1 MSKQINNVSTSAT
14 INNTNTKNNKKENK
28 TMANTTKLMNNQR
41 NDNVIDVFNEM
52 SKRTNLNMGI
62 ASIEFPDG
70 SVEKYYYNGE
80 EDRQAAIDFAQI
92 CLDACNSDTP
102 KAKRM
107 MYICFMLKSK
117 GINPTE
123 IVELNDSKEYYI
135 DHKQRILT
143 DGNGNIVVAL
153 TDEEKKQVGGSKGA
167 ISLIL
172 KERANRLLEDDCDD
186 YDDDDDDDEDEEE
199 ECAVYHDI
207 VVELDKLDN
216 NVDNMLRKL
225 NGIVS
230 RF

>member
-1 MSKQINNVSTSAT
+1 MSKQTKNVATSAQT
-14 INNTNTKNNKKENK
+14 SKNSNKKENQ
-28 TMANTTKLMNNQR
+28 TMENITKLVSNQR
-41 NDNVIDVFNEM
+41 QDNVIDVFEEM
-52 SKRTNLNMGI
+52 NKRPNLNMGI

-70 SVEKYYYNGE
+70 TVEKYYYNGE
-80 EDRQAAIDFAQI
+80 ADKQAAVDFAQI

-123 IVELNDSKEYYI
+123 IVELNDGKEYYI
-135 DHKQRILT
+135 DHKQRILV
-143 DGNGNIVVAL
+143 DGSGNIVVAL
-153 TDEEKKQVGGSKGA
+153 TDEEKKQVGNSKGA

-172 KERANRLLEDDCDD
+172 KERANRLFEDDCDD
-186 YDDDDDDDEDEEE
+186 YDDDEDEEE
-199 ECAVYHDI
+199 YVVYHDI
-207 VVELDKLDN
+207 VAELDKFDK

-225 NGIVS
+225 NGIVE

>member
-1 MSKQINNVSTSAT
+1 MSKQINKIEATTTQTSK
-14 INNTNTKNNKKENK
+14 NTNKKENNN
-28 TMANTTKLMNNQR
+28 MENTTKLTSNKR

-52 SKRTNLNMGI
+52 NKRSNLNMGI

-70 SVEKYYYNGE
+70 TVEKYYYNGE
-80 EDRQAAIDFAQI
+80 EDRQAAVDFAQI
-92 CLDACNSDTP
+92 CLDACNSDSR

-123 IVELNDSKEYYI
+123 IVELNDGKEYYI
-135 DHKQRILT
+135 DHKQRILV
-143 DGNGNIVVAL
+143 DGSGNIVVAL
-153 TDEEKKQVGGSKGA
+153 TDEEKKQVGNSKGA

-172 KERANRLLEDDCDD
+172 KERANRLFEDDCDD
-186 YDDDDDDDEDEEE
+186 YDDDEDEEE
-199 ECAVYHDI
+199 EYAVYHDI
-207 VVELDKLDN
+207 VAELDKLDK

-225 NGIVS
+225 NGIVE

>member
-1 MSKQINNVSTSAT
+1 MSKQINNVANNT

-70 SVEKYYYNGE
+70 TVEKYYYNGE
-80 EDRQAAIDFAQI
+80 EDRQAAVDFAQI
-92 CLDACNSDTP
+92 CLDACNSDSR
-102 KAKRM
+102 KAKQM
-107 MYICFMLKSK
+107 MRICFMLMSK
-117 GINPTE
+117 GITPTE
-123 IVELNDSKEYYI
+123 IVELNDGNEYYI
-135 DHKQRILT
+135 DHKQRILVN
-143 DGNGNIVVAL
+143 GNGNTVVAL
-153 TDEEKKQVGGSKGA
+153 TDEEKKQVGNSKGA

-172 KERANRLLEDDCDD
+172 KERANRLFEDD
-186 YDDDDDDDEDEEE
+186 YDDDDDYDDEEE
-199 ECAVYHDI
+199 YAVYHNI
-207 VVELDKLDN
+207 AVELDKLDN

>member
-1 MSKQINNVSTSAT
+1 MSNQNKNVSTSANTNT
-14 INNTNTKNNKKENK
+14 INNTKKENK
-28 TMANTTKLMNNQR
+28 TMANTTKLVSNQR
-41 NDNVIDVFNEM
+41 QDNIIDVINEM
-52 SKRTNLNMGI
+52 NKRNNISLGI

-70 SVEKYYYNGE
+70 TVEKYYYNGE
-80 EDRQAAIDFAQI
+80 EDRQAAVDFAQI

-123 IVELNDSKEYYI
+123 IVELTDGKEYYI
-135 DHKQRILT
+135 DHKQRILV
-143 DGNGNIVVAL
+143 DGSGNIVVAL
-153 TDEEKKQVGGSKGA
+153 TDEEKKQVGNSKGA

-172 KERANRLLEDDCDD
+172 KERANSLFGDDGDD
-186 YDDDDDDDEDEEE
+186 YDDDEDEEE
-199 ECAVYHDI
+199 EYAVYHDI
-207 VVELDKLDN
+207 VAELDKLDK

-225 NGIVS
+225 NGIVE

>member
-1 MSKQINNVSTSAT
+1 MSKQTKNVATSANNT
-14 INNTNTKNNKKENK
+14 INNTKNNKKENNN
-28 TMANTTKLMNNQR
+28 MENTTKLTSNKR

-52 SKRTNLNMGI
+52 NKRSNLNMGI

-70 SVEKYYYNGE
+70 TVEKYYYNGE

-123 IVELNDSKEYYI
+123 IVELNDGKEYYI
-135 DHKQRILT
+135 DHKQRILV
-143 DGNGNIVVAL
+143 DGSGNVVVAL
-153 TDEEKKQVGGSKGA
+153 TDDEKKQVGGSKGA

-172 KERANRLLEDDCDD
+172 KERANRLLEEEYDEDDD
-186 YDDDDDDDEDEEE
+186 YDT
-199 ECAVYHDI
+199 
-207 VVELDKLDN
+207 L
-216 NVDNMLRKL
+216 
-225 NGIVS
+225 
-230 RF
+230 F

>member
-1 MSKQINNVSTSAT
+1 MV
-14 INNTNTKNNKKENK
+14 
-28 TMANTTKLMNNQR
+28 NTTKLTSNQR
-41 NDNVIDVFNEM
+41 QDNVIDVFNEM
-52 SKRTNLNMGI
+52 SKRPNLNMGI

-70 SVEKYYYNGE
+70 TVEKYYYNGE
-80 EDRQAAIDFAQI
+80 EDRQAAVDFAQI

-123 IVELNDSKEYYI
+123 IVELNDGKEYYI
-135 DHKQRILT
+135 DHKQRILV
-143 DGNGNIVVAL
+143 DGSGNIVVAL
-153 TDEEKKQVGGSKGA
+153 TDEEKKQVGNSKGA

-172 KERANRLLEDDCDD
+172 KERAKKQNKDDCDD
-186 YDDDDDDDEDEEE
+186 YDDDEDEEE
-199 ECAVYHDI
+199 EHAVYHDI
-207 VVELDKLDN
+207 VVELEKKKK

-225 NGIVS
+225 NGIVE

>member
-1 MSKQINNVSTSAT
+1 MSIKINKIEATTTQTS
-14 INNTNTKNNKKENK
+14 KNSIKKENNN
-28 TMANTTKLMNNQR
+28 MENTTKLTSNKR

-52 SKRTNLNMGI
+52 SKRPNLNMGI

-70 SVEKYYYNGE
+70 TVEKYYYNGE
-80 EDRQAAIDFAQI
+80 EDRQAAVDFAQI

-123 IVELNDSKEYYI
+123 IVELNDGKEYYI
-135 DHKQRILT
+135 DHKQRILV
-143 DGNGNIVVAL
+143 DGSGNIVVAL
-153 TDEEKKQVGGSKGA
+153 TDEEKKQVGNSKGA

-172 KERANRLLEDDCDD
+172 KERANRLFEDDCDD
-186 YDDDDDDDEDEEE
+186 YDDDEDEEE
-199 ECAVYHDI
+199 YVVYHDI
-207 VVELDKLDN
+207 VAELDKFDK

-225 NGIVS
+225 NGIVE